1 MIILTRAQAL
11 RRALAVLLCGVC
23 AGAVLAAPLT
33 TSPRPL
39 MKPELASQATPAEP
53 IPEVAAETPPD
64 PQAEARAALL
74 AQQIESAS
82 ALAIALSQRPLA
94 RLEGLKTVLA
104 TPEPPAEVPPAA
116 SIPKPIER
124 GQLCGIAGLEGRQI
138 ADVPAKSR
146 GCGLEEGVQV
156 TAVSGIPLSTP
167 ATIDCVTAQAL
178 KTWVDTGI
186 VPIIGTTGGGVK
198 RLEIAAS
205 YVCRPRNNQK
215 GAKVSEHGR
224 GRAVDLSGIT
234 LKDGRTLTVLHDWK
248 RNAKI
253 MTAIHRAACG
263 TFGTVLGPKSD
274 RYHHDHFHVD
284 TARYRSGAY
293 CR

>member
-1 MIILTRAQAL
+1 MIILNRAQAL

-53 IPEVAAETPPD
+53 TPEVAAETPPD

-94 RLEGLKTVLA
+94 RPEGLKTVLA

>member
-1 MIILTRAQAL
+1 MIARAQAL
-11 RRALAVLLCGVC
+11 RRALTVLLCGLC
-23 AGAVLAAPLT
+23 AGTVLAAPLT
-33 TSPRPL
+33 ISPRPL
-39 MKPELASQATPAEP
+39 MKPKLASKAAPTEAASQADAD
-53 IPEVAAETPPD
+53 TPPD

-74 AQQIESAS
+74 AQQIKSAS

-94 RLEGLKTVLA
+94 RPDGLKTVLA
-104 TPEPPAEVPPAA
+104 TPEAPAEVPPAV

-124 GQLCGIAGLEGRQI
+124 GQLCGIAGLEGRPI

-146 GCGLEEGVQV
+146 GCGLEQGVQV
-156 TAVSGIPLSTP
+156 TAVSGIPLSIP

>member
-1 MIILTRAQAL
+1 MIILNRAQAL

-53 IPEVAAETPPD
+53 IPGVAAETPPD

-94 RLEGLKTVLA
+94 RPEGLKTALA

>member
-11 RRALAVLLCGVC
+11 RRALTVLLCGVC

-39 MKPELASQATPAEP
+39 MKPELASQATPAEA

-64 PQAEARAALL
+64 LQAEARAALL

-94 RLEGLKTVLA
+94 RPDGLKTALS
-104 TPEPPAEVPPAA
+104 TPEAPVEVPPAA
-116 SIPKPIER
+116 SIPQPIER
-124 GQLCGIAGLEGRQI
+124 GQLCGIAGLEGRPI

-234 LKDGRTLTVLHDWK
+234 LKDGRTLTVLQDWK

>member
-1 MIILTRAQAL
+1 MIILNRAQAL
-11 RRALAVLLCGVC
+11 RRALAVLLCGVY

-39 MKPELASQATPAEP
+39 MKPELASQATPAEATA
-53 IPEVAAETPPD
+53 EVAAETPPD

-94 RLEGLKTVLA
+94 RPEGLKTVLA

-116 SIPKPIER
+116 SIPQPIER

>member
-11 RRALAVLLCGVC
+11 RRALTVLLCGVC

-39 MKPELASQATPAEP
+39 MRPELASQASPTE
-53 IPEVAAETPPD
+53 AAPQADADTPPD
-64 PQAEARAALL
+64 PQAQARSALL
-74 AQQIESAS
+74 AQQIKSAS

-94 RLEGLKTVLA
+94 RPDGLKTALS
-104 TPEPPAEVPPAA
+104 TPEAPVEVPPAA
-116 SIPKPIER
+116 SIPQPIER
-124 GQLCGIAGLEGRQI
+124 GQLCGIAGLEGRPI

-234 LKDGRTLTVLHDWK
+234 LKDGRTLTVLQDWK

>member
-1 MIILTRAQAL
+1 MIILNRAQAL

-39 MKPELASQATPAEP
+39 MKPELASQATPAEA

-94 RLEGLKTVLA
+94 RPEGLKTVLA